1 MKEKNPN
8 WERETITE
16 LAWEGLREKRRS
28 RRWGIFFKI
37 LMFLY
42 LLGFIF
48 AISGWPKVKS
58 SASGSH
64 TALIK
69 LKGVIADG
77 GDSSS
82 DEINRLLKNAF
93 EDEDTKGIIL
103 EINSP
108 GGTPV
113 QAAEIYNEIRRLKE
127 MHKDIPLYAVITDLC
142 ASGGYYVAAAA
153 DEIYAN
159 KASIVGSI
167 GVRLD
172 SYGVSKLAEK
182 IGVESRTITAGKNK
196 ALLDPFSQLD
206 PEQKQHLQK
215 MLNQVHQLFIAD
227 VRAGRGDRLKETPDI
242 FSGLIWSGEAAKEL
256 GLIDDFGSTALV
268 ARDIIEEENIV
279 EYEAKKTLLQQI
291 TEDAGKISGEFV
303 GNLFTTQPI
312 NQIVLQ

>member
-1 MKEKNPN
+1 MTDKNPN

-48 AISGWPKVKS
+48 AISGWPKAKS
-58 SASGSH
+58 ITGKEH

-82 DEINRLLKNAF
+82 GEINRLLKKAF
-93 EDEDTKGIIL
+93 EDENTKGIVL

-113 QAAEIYNEIRRLKE
+113 QAAEIYHEIRRLREK
-127 MHKDIPLYAVITDLC
+127 HTDIPLYAVVTDLC

-172 SYGVSKLAEK
+172 SYGVAELAHKLG
-182 IGVESRTITAGKNK
+182 IESRTITAGKNK

-206 PEQKQHLQK
+206 PSQKAHLQN

-227 VRAGRGDRLKETPDI
+227 VRAGRGERLKETPDI
-242 FSGLIWSGEAAKEL
+242 FSGLIWSGESAQQL
-256 GLIDDFGSTALV
+256 GLIDHFGSVALV
-268 ARDIIEEENIV
+268 AREVIGEENIV
-279 EYEAKKTLLQQI
+279 EYEARKSLLQQLS
-291 TEDAGKISGEFV
+291 EDAGKISGEFV
-303 GNLFTTQPI
+303 GKLFTSAPAEKL
-312 NQIVLQ
+312 VLH

>member
-1 MKEKNPN
+1 MKDKNPN

-28 RRWGIFFKI
+28 RRWGIFFKF

-48 AISGWPKVKS
+48 AISGWPKSK
-58 SASGSH
+58 AISGANH

-77 GDSSS
+77 GDSSAE
-82 DEINRLLKNAF
+82 EINQLLKKAF
-93 EDEDTKGIIL
+93 EDKNTQGIIL

-113 QAAEIYNEIRRLKE
+113 QAAEIYHEIRRLKAE
-127 MHKDIPLYAVITDLC
+127 HSEIPLYAVVTDLC

-172 SYGVSKLAEK
+172 SYGVSRLAEK
-182 IGVESRTITAGKNK
+182 LGIESRTITAGKNK

-206 PEQKQHLQK
+206 PVQKAHLQS
-215 MLNQVHQLFIAD
+215 MLNQVHQQFITD
-227 VRAGRGDRLKETPDI
+227 VKSGRGDRLEDSPDI
-242 FSGLIWSGEAAKEL
+242 FSGLIWSGEAAQKL
-256 GLIDDFGSTALV
+256 GLIDQFGSTAMV
-268 ARDIIEEENIV
+268 AREVIGEENIV
-279 EYEAKKTLLQQI
+279 EYEARKSLLQQL
-291 TEDAGKISGEFV
+291 TADAGKISGEFASKLFSSSAV
-303 GNLFTTQPI
+303 NLR
-312 NQIVLQ
+312 